1 MKLIQIESLETIR
14 QAARK
19 FIEAAN
25 APGVYAFYG
34 AMGAG
39 KTTFIKAICREL
51 GVSDNITSPSF
62 SLINEYVAN
71 DGAVIYHFDCYRL
84 KNPAEAYDIGAE
96 EYFYSGHW
104 CFVEW
109 PERIEDLLPDNTKI
123 VRLSVANDGV
133 RTAELV

>member
-14 QAARK
+14 QAARE
-19 FIEAAN
+19 FIEAAD
-25 APGVYAFYG
+25 APGVFAFYG

-71 DGAVIYHFDCYRL
+71 DGSVIYHFDCYRL

-123 VRLSVANDGV
+123 VRLTVANDGV
-133 RTAELV
+133 RTVELV

>member
-14 QAARK
+14 QAARE
-19 FIEAAN
+19 FIEAAD
-25 APGVYAFYG
+25 APGVFAFYG

-123 VRLSVANDGV
+123 VRLTVANDGV
-133 RTAELV
+133 RTVELV